1 MDGLIVEAMEG
12 GEARRKRRMGG
23 GFSGIADI
31 AMSFILS
38 SRKPATPWRRAMNTV
53 KLRRLSNARQ
63 DLSSVANAAV
73 KALGGAP
80 LDSAADTNAFKPAKA
95 ERHSGMPD
103 LDDSKDAPA
112 YAERKRAQAWA

>member
-53 KLRRLSNARQ
+53 KLRRLSNGRQ

-73 KALGGAP
+73 KALGGGPHA
-80 LDSAADTNAFKPAKA
+80 SAADNAFKPAKA